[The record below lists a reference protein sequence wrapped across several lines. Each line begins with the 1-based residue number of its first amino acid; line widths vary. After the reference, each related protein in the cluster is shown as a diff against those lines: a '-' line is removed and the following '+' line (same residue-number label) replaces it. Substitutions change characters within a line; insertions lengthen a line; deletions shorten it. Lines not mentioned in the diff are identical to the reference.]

1 MFHQV
6 WLNQVMHCDRFLIL
20 FIKHVTDVESH
31 VECAESDSSMVTKK
45 KKPTRH
51 FKHIDFTFLCI
62 TNRAQSLSTLFQ
74 PRWSKCWLLSDA
86 GSELVQPVNI
96 LGTELF
102 VNPRGWKP
110 LHMIPIS
117 QHCQDQLWR
126 TTSTLHK
133 CFQTTFS
140 SGNTYNA
147 LFTLTKLA
155 LFFKKKMMVISCFS
169 WSLVTIIL
177 TSAHDISNH
186 LV

>member
-1 MFHQV
+1 MTGSSFYSSSTSQMLNHMLNV
-6 WLNQVMHCDRFLIL
+6 LNQIHLWWL
-20 FIKHVTDVESH
+20 
-31 VECAESDSSMVTKK
+31 K

-102 VNPRGWKP
+102 VNPREWKP

-155 LFFKKKMMVISCFS
+155 LFFF
-169 WSLVTIIL
+169 
-177 TSAHDISNH
+177 
-186 LV
+186 